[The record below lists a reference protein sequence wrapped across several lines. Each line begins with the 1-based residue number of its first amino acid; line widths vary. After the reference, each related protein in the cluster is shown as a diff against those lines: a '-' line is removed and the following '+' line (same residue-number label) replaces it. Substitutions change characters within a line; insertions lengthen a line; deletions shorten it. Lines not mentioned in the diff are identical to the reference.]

1 MFTLNLDKD
10 NYILSISHTQN
21 DNVNIDL
28 STLDLRYLN
37 AYKYENS
44 KIILDEKK
52 KAQLIAEEEA
62 REKADEIAELTEEL
76 ESTNDDMLAFLEDLG
91 SLNNPLTFISDLINL
106 AKKYAT
112 LIATRKSIREQI
124 AALKRRIK

>member
-1 MFTLNLDKD
+1 MFTINLDKD

-44 KIILDEKK
+44 EIILDEKK
-52 KAQLIAEEEA
+52 KAQLIVEEEA
-62 REKADEIAELTEEL
+62 REKADEIAELKEQLQGTDE
-76 ESTNDDMLAFLEDLG
+76 DILAMLEDIG
-91 SLNNPLTFISDLINL
+91 SLTNPLTFVADLIAL
-106 AKKYAT
+106 VKKYAT
-112 LIATRKSIREQI
+112 LIAERKNIREQI
-124 AALKRRIK
+124 KELED

>member
-1 MFTLNLDKD
+1 MNRYKVILNDEG
-10 NYILSISHTQN
+10 YICGA
-21 DNVNIDL
+21 
-28 STLDLRYLN
+28 YLTTGDDYDFEGN
-37 AYKYENS
+37 LAEYPDIARGWY
-44 KIILDEKK
+44 KIIDGVPTIDEEKK
-52 KAQLIAEEEA
+52 AEIESAIDKATQL
-62 REKADEIAELTEEL
+62 AELTEEL

-124 AALKRRIK
+124 AKLKIK

>member
-1 MFTLNLDKD
+1 MFTINLDKD

-21 DNVNIDL
+21 DNVELDL
-28 STLDLRYLN
+28 STLDLKYLN

-44 KIILDEKK
+44 EVILDEEK
-52 KAQLIAEEEA
+52 KAELIAEEEA
-62 REKADEIAELTEEL
+62 RAKAEEVQTLTEEL
-76 ESTNDDMLAFLEDLG
+76 HSSDEDMLAFLEDLG
-91 SLNNPLTFISDLINL
+91 SLNNPLTFISDLIAL